1 MSIFTKKGLLLDNN
15 LSDINNKEAAVNN
28 MLANFAGG
36 NRDAFS
42 LADLQPLRGIS
53 TTSFN
58 PEQAFVRMAASPS
71 FTDLGDGSTFSTQT
85 YKNKIDDIELYTGK
99 PSYHGGNGLTGRF
112 YRIEDLPTSLQNQLI
127 GSPLNPSDLLRLDNS
142 PNDITFDELAGV
154 NPSRKDDNLWIDGDI
169 DFPKVNSF
177 LEQTAGVRVALFTG
191 FFHAANVHQAATG
204 DEAIDGILFNHN
216 DFTLEA
222 NAEEFTNVIVR
233 VLIRDN
239 ATDATLLDATYD
251 PISGDSPE
259 QSGAQPVVR
268 LINGGSFKDGAGNT
282 ADKMLKRYQL
292 CKISIAFI
300 LTDDIINVFS
310 GQTSKV
316 RMKFVTAS
324 KNGIHGEHIS
334 MTRNY
339 FYNEDYNP
347 GLDSPPELPDGT
359 VRTAEKKAL
368 KKYGSLLNLYSSE
381 PSSDSPPSRVAE
393 DVDASQ
399 QIGTPD
405 TFNELVIDSPLRL
418 TYEPKSGGYSSIKI
432 GDGSSPPLLRAAY
445 EFTSG
450 NDFIRMSGDDLSNIQ
465 KGNFV
470 QGLVSLATPD
480 SKKSAIYVVGVSAR
494 RGIVYL
500 SEPATLDDS
509 DLNSPTDSINF
520 IEHRGLIG
528 FGTLDATGSAPNL
541 RFTQRGLHGQ
551 RDLKAGD
558 FVYIEN
564 DTATGMSYN
573 ATHYFRVKYT
583 SPLTLEAIESNGNR
597 TEITQM
603 STGSANAVTM
613 YYYAPNALDNQVL
626 DKFCTLDDSPPHK
639 IPLVRLEVK
648 TEVSSGSTIVVN
660 KNAVT
665 FQGASVDLALQNSPT
680 ESDDDIVGRFV
691 VFDGDGVNSVIP
703 ADAKITKVE
712 TTSDSATITIDKTI
726 GGRLAIG
733 SFLTVA
739 RTHATA
745 DVKYKC
751 FPPTD
756 PTAPFKSEGETVSTI
771 PSLNRDVVDF
781 VTGQNGS
788 NVTLEFDGLKLIN
801 DDSPSPTAG
810 LISAHAPATAPYTHK
825 LKILGMEDF
834 DGSTR
839 EVEYFIPISDS

>member
-36 NRDAFS
+36 NRDALS

-53 TTSFN
+53 ATTFD
-58 PEQAFVRMAASPS
+58 PEQAYVRMAASPS
-71 FTDLGDGSTFSTQT
+71 FIDLGDGSTFSTQT

-112 YRIEDLPTSLQNQLI
+112 YRIEDLPTSLQNQLV

-191 FFHAANVHQAATG
+191 FFHAANVHGAASG
-204 DEAIDGILFNHN
+204 DESIDGILFNHN

-268 LINGGSFKDGAGNT
+268 LINGGSFKDGADNT

-300 LTDDIINVFS
+300 LTEDIINAFS

-316 RMKFVTAS
+316 RMKFVTAN
-324 KNGIHGEHIS
+324 KGGIHGEHIS

-359 VRTAEKKAL
+359 VKTAEKKAL

-418 TYEPKSGGYSSIKI
+418 TYEPKSGGYSSILI
-432 GDGSSPPLLRAAY
+432 VRIPTF

-450 NDFIRMSGDDLSNIQ
+450 NDFIRTTADNLSNVQ

-480 SKKSAIYVVGVSAR
+480 SKKSAIYVVGISPR
-494 RGIVYL
+494 KRIIYL
-500 SEPATLDDS
+500 SEPATLDGS
-509 DLNSPTDSINF
+509 DLNSPTDSINI

-528 FGTLDATGSAPNL
+528 FGTLQASGGAPNL
-541 RFTQRGLHGQ
+541 QFTQRGLHGQ

-564 DTATGMSYN
+564 NTAVGM
-573 ATHYFRVKYT
+573 
-583 SPLTLEAIESNGNR
+583 
-597 TEITQM
+597 
-603 STGSANAVTM
+603 
-613 YYYAPNALDNQVL
+613 
-626 DKFCTLDDSPPHK
+626 
-639 IPLVRLEVK
+639 
-648 TEVSSGSTIVVN
+648 
-660 KNAVT
+660 
-665 FQGASVDLALQNSPT
+665 
-680 ESDDDIVGRFV
+680 
-691 VFDGDGVNSVIP
+691 
-703 ADAKITKVE
+703 
-712 TTSDSATITIDKTI
+712 
-726 GGRLAIG
+726 
-733 SFLTVA
+733 
-739 RTHATA
+739 
-745 DVKYKC
+745 
-751 FPPTD
+751 
-756 PTAPFKSEGETVSTI
+756 
-771 PSLNRDVVDF
+771 
-781 VTGQNGS
+781 
-788 NVTLEFDGLKLIN
+788 
-801 DDSPSPTAG
+801 
-810 LISAHAPATAPYTHK
+810 
-825 LKILGMEDF
+825 
-834 DGSTR
+834 
-839 EVEYFIPISDS
+839 